1 MQNPYWIAY
10 RNLRLNNKKR
20 YMASAGLSYQILDW
34 LNVAGRVRIDN
45 THSEYEGKLYA
56 SSSNTRTDGSTQGHY
71 TVNNGQYSQTYA
83 DVLVNINKRIQ
94 DFTIVANIGASYSGV
109 TSKELGYAGPIRETG
124 IPNLF
129 NVYDLDNA
137 KKRATQVGWREATES
152 VFASA
157 EVGWKSMLYLTV
169 PGRND
174 WACPIGWIILKY
186 ADRLVLSVIL
196 IRVFLLILL
205 TRMMPIS
212 KTGNR
217 RRIIPLVNYIP
228 NVPTRGR

>member
-1 MQNPYWIAY
+1 MLNDKLTMDLSFMYSNVKEQNMLSQGEYANPLVPVYLFPRGDDFSKYQYYERYDVDRNIKTQFWPLKENGLSMQNPYWIAY

-56 SSSNTRTDGSTQGHY
+56 SSSNTLTDGSTQGHY

-109 TSKELGYAGPIRETG
+109 TSKELATPDRYA
-124 IPNLF
+124 
-129 NVYDLDNA
+129 
-137 KKRATQVGWREATES
+137 K
-152 VFASA
+152 
-157 EVGWKSMLYLTV
+157 
-169 PGRND
+169 
-174 WACPIGWIILKY
+174 
-186 ADRLVLSVIL
+186 
-196 IRVFLLILL
+196 RVFLICSMSTILTTQRNVL
-205 TRMMPIS
+205 
-212 KTGNR
+212 R
-217 RRIIPLVNYIP
+217 R
-228 NVPTRGR
+228 

>member
-1 MQNPYWIAY
+1 
-10 RNLRLNNKKR
+10 
-20 YMASAGLSYQILDW
+20 MASAGLSYQILDW

-56 SSSNTRTDGSTQGHY
+56 SSSNTLTDGSSQGHY

-129 NVYDLDNA
+129 NVYDLDKTCYA
-137 KKRATQVGWREATES
+137 GGLARSDRIYFCQCRSRVE
-152 VFASA
+152 
-157 EVGWKSMLYLTV
+157 
-169 PGRND
+169 
-174 WACPIGWIILKY
+174 KY
-186 ADRLVLSVIL
+186 ALSH
-196 IRVFLLILL
+196 RYR
-205 TRMMPIS
+205 T
-212 KTGNR
+212 
-217 RRIIPLVNYIP
+217 
-228 NVPTRGR
+228 

>member
-1 MQNPYWIAY
+1 M
-10 RNLRLNNKKR
+10 
-20 YMASAGLSYQILDW
+20 
-34 LNVAGRVRIDN
+34 AGRVRIDN

-56 SSSNTRTDGSTQGHY
+56 SSSNTLTDGSSQGHY

-152 VFASA
+152 IFASA

-169 PGRND
+169 TGRND
-174 WACPIGWIILKY
+174 WASQLTHSPQASFFYPSVGLSAVITEMLKLPDGLIILKY
-186 ADRLVLSVIL
+186 VDRSV
-196 IRVFLLILL
+196 
-205 TRMMPIS
+205 P
-212 KTGNR
+212 
-217 RRIIPLVNYIP
+217 
-228 NVPTRGR
+228 

>member
-1 MQNPYWIAY
+1 
-10 RNLRLNNKKR
+10 
-20 YMASAGLSYQILDW
+20 MASAGLSYQILDW

-56 SSSNTRTDGSTQGHY
+56 SSSNTLTDGSSQGHY

-83 DVLVNINKRIQ
+83 DVLVNIG
-94 DFTIVANIGASYSGV
+94 TSYSGV

-152 VFASA
+152 IFASA

-169 PGRND
+169 TGRND
-174 WACPIGWIILKY
+174 WASQLTHSPQASFFYPSVG
-186 ADRLVLSVIL
+186 LSAVITVIL
-196 IRVFLLILL
+196 ILVFLPIQL

-212 KTGNR
+212 RTGNR
-217 RRIIPLVNYIP
+217 RRIIPLVNYTLS
-228 NVPTRGR
+228 VLTHGK

>member
-1 MQNPYWIAY
+1 MWQ
-10 RNLRLNNKKR
+10 
-20 YMASAGLSYQILDW
+20 
-34 LNVAGRVRIDN
+34 GRVRIDN

-56 SSSNTRTDGSTQGHY
+56 SSSNTLTDGSSQGHY

-137 KKRATQVGWREATES
+137 KKTCYAGGLARSDRIY
-152 VFASA
+152 FASA
-157 EVGWKSMLYLTV
+157 EVGWKSML
-169 PGRND
+169 
-174 WACPIGWIILKY
+174 
-186 ADRLVLSVIL
+186 LSH
-196 IRVFLLILL
+196 RYR
-205 TRMMPIS
+205 T
-212 KTGNR
+212 
-217 RRIIPLVNYIP
+217 
-228 NVPTRGR
+228 